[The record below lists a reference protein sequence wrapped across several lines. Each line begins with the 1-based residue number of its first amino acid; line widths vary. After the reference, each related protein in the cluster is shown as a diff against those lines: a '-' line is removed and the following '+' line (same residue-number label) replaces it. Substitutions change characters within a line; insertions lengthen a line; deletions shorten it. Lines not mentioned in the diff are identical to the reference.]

1 MTQPQASPPTPVL
14 PMYRALVGVG
24 VLCGLLIVTV
34 FLVTLP
40 IIQANEA
47 AYLEQAV
54 FRVLPGA
61 ASKRSFFLA
70 EEGTFRPAEPGDAP
84 GRTVHAGYDAAGSLV
99 GVAIPGQGMG
109 YADTIRVL
117 YGYAPDREVIVGL
130 QVLASKETPGLGDRI
145 EKDPAF
151 LENFVALDVRLA
163 ADGQSVANPVVPVK
177 HGEKTEPWQIDSIT
191 GATISSKAIAK
202 ILREGSQAWAPL
214 IQAQLPLFQQPR
226 GAGHDS

>member
-1 MTQPQASPPTPVL
+1 MTPVQSISPTPVAG
-14 PMYRALVGVG
+14 MYRALVGVG

-34 FLVTLP
+34 YLVTLP
-40 IIQANEA
+40 VIQANEA

-61 ASKRSFFLA
+61 VSKHSFFLA
-70 EEGTFRPAEPGDAP
+70 EDGTFRPAVAGDAP
-84 GRTVHAGYDAAGSLV
+84 GRTVHAGYDGAGALV

-117 YGYAPDREVIVGL
+117 YGYAPEREVIVGL

-151 LENFVALDVRLA
+151 QQNFVALDVRLA
-163 ADGQSVANPVVPVK
+163 ADGQSIAHPVVPVK

-191 GATISSKAIAK
+191 GATISSKAVAR
-202 ILREGSQAWAPL
+202 ILREGSEAWVPPVH
-214 IQAQLPLFQQPR
+214 AQLQLFQHPP

>member
-1 MTQPQASPPTPVL
+1 MAQPQAQSPTPVL
-14 PMYRALVGVG
+14 QMYRALVGVG
-24 VLCGLLIVTV
+24 ALCGLLIVTV

-61 ASKRSFFLA
+61 VSKHSFALD
-70 EEGTFRPAEPGDAP
+70 EGGTFRPVHAGDP
-84 GRTVHAGYDAAGSLV
+84 PSRTVHAGYDGEGDLV

-117 YGYAPDREVIVGL
+117 YGYAPDREAIVGL
-130 QVLASKETPGLGDRI
+130 QVLASKETPGLGDKI
-145 EKDPAF
+145 EKDPEF
-151 LENFVALDVRLA
+151 LQNFVALDVSLG
-163 ADGQSVANPVVPVK
+163 ADGQSIANPVVPVK
-177 HGEKTEPWQIDSIT
+177 SGEKTQPWQIDSIT

-202 ILREGSQAWAPL
+202 ILRDGSEVWVPRL
-214 IQAQLPLFQQPR
+214 QAQLHRFQQPE
-226 GAGHDS
+226 GGDHGP